1 MPVNPIPVGAP
12 FDFSGLGQPE
22 NGPAQ
27 IQDVQQDE
35 NQEQEQEDQNQQLD
49 GPVNFGAWQPQ

>member
-12 FDFSGLGQPE
+12 FDFFGLGQPR

-35 NQEQEQEDQNQQLD
+35 NQEHEQEDQN
-49 GPVNFGAWQPQ
+49 